1 MDTIDAFFALADDNS
16 VCVRCGEKGHTNYEC
31 DKKDDDPVK
40 TALINL
46 RKKLQGEEV
55 GEEGPQGE
63 ESKEPQSGY
72 QATREGEYMFL
83 RPIPL
88 SVIGDRAHGE
98 LSINGVRID
107 EKGPKTKNA
116 LNDLVDVASQ
126 SGVTMTY
133 KDMKEA
139 LKYSNHKMY
148 KKLQIKTNI
157 GKLKI
162 LPLNGG
168 KFYSESFAGGGV
180 EFPLPTDENPN
191 VVELDKWEHSYSY
204 YFNKALR
211 HHVGRERVK
220 ERAGNFPGLHCNE
233 AGWVDIMEFLHHGWI
248 FDHEKVKENDDG
260 LIPSSFRE
268 DRVN

>member
-1 MDTIDAFFALADDNS
+1 M
-16 VCVRCGEKGHTNYEC
+16 
-31 DKKDDDPVK
+31 
-40 TALINL
+40 
-46 RKKLQGEEV
+46 
-55 GEEGPQGE
+55 
-63 ESKEPQSGY
+63 
-72 QATREGEYMFL
+72 
-83 RPIPL
+83 
-88 SVIGDRAHGE
+88 IGDRAHGE

-191 VVELDKWEHSYSY
+191 VVELDKREHSYSY
-204 YFNKALR
+204 YSNKALR